1 VKDEQSPVTVFLSI
15 LGNPLLRFLIQ
26 FSENN
31 RLKCG
36 KTFLGS
42 ASSLKAKGA
51 INNFVKVVGR
61 FPDKILERR
70 RKAPTILRLK
80 PKSLGVEAII

>member
-1 VKDEQSPVTVFLSI
+1 
-15 LGNPLLRFLIQ
+15 
-26 FSENN
+26 
-31 RLKCG
+31 
-36 KTFLGS
+36 
-42 ASSLKAKGA
+42 
-51 INNFVKVVGR
+51 VGR

>member
-1 VKDEQSPVTVFLSI
+1 MKGEQSPVTVFLSI
-15 LGNPLLRFLIQ
+15 LGNLLLRFLIQ

-51 INNFVKVVGR
+51 INNFVKVVER
-61 FPDKILERR
+61 FPDKILER
-70 RKAPTILRLK
+70 KAESAHNITLK
-80 PKSLGVEAII
+80 TETLGVEAII